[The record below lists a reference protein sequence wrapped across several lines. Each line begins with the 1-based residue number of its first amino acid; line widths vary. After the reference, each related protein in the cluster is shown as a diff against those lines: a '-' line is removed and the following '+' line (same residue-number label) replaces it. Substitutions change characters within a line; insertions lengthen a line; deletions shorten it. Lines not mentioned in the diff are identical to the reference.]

1 MAAPLNILIVA
12 TKPPWPPVDGGR
24 VVVLNTVDALA
35 AAGHRIT
42 LVAPV
47 DPAADHRATRDALA
61 AHCRAELVPARVPG
75 MRTVVLSALL
85 RGRPLTVERHQ
96 LRAVAERVR
105 QLAAAQTFDAV
116 QAEQLQAIAQAQP
129 AAALGVPLVYR
140 AHNRE
145 SVLWSYAASLGRA
158 PARALLRWEARRLAT
173 YEGATVRRAAATIV
187 LTELDA
193 EPLRRAAGRGP
204 RIERVPVPFAPHEAA
219 SDVPLAGHPAV
230 VTLASPSW
238 LPSRETALR
247 VAREWWPAVR
257 RRVPGAVLHCFGG
270 VDGGPLDGVEWHSA
284 PADSALAF
292 AAGAVVAIPERHPT
306 GIPVKGLEAWARGL
320 PLIGS
325 SQTAAALEATAGEEL
340 LVADEPEAFA
350 AGLERLAFDPEL
362 RRRIVNGG
370 RARLLS
376 LHDPARVA
384 EQLEAIYRSL
394 DRALRGSHP

>member
-47 DPAADHRATRDALA
+47 DPAADHGAAQDALA
-61 AHCRAELVPARVPG
+61 GRCRAELVPVLPPG
-75 MRTVVLSALL
+75 MRAAALSALL
-85 RGRPLTVERHQ
+85 RGRPLTVERHR
-96 LRAVAERVR
+96 LRAVADRVR
-105 QLAAAQTFDAV
+105 RLIASERFDLV
-116 QAEQLQAIAQAQP
+116 QAEQLQAVAQAAP
-129 AAALGVPLVYR
+129 AAALGVPLIYR
-140 AHNRE
+140 AHNIE
-145 SVLWSYAASLGRA
+145 SVLWSFAASFGRA
-158 PARALLRWEARRLAT
+158 PARALLRWEARRLAGFERST
-173 YEGATVRRAAATIV
+173 VRSVAATVV

-193 EPLRRAAGRGP
+193 APLREAAGRGA
-204 RIERVPVPFAPHEAA
+204 RIERVPVPFAPQIAA

-247 VAREWWPAVR
+247 VAHQWWPAVR

-270 VDGGPLDGVEWHSA
+270 VDGGPLDGVEWHPA

-292 AAGAVVAIPERHPT
+292 ASGAVVAIPERHPT

-325 SQTAAALEATAGEEL
+325 SQTAAALEAAAGEEL
-340 LVADEPEAFA
+340 VVADDPEAFA
-350 AGLERLAFDPEL
+350 AGLEQLSSDAAL
-362 RRRIVNGG
+362 RRRVVVGG
-370 RARLLS
+370 RARLRS
-376 LHDPARVA
+376 HHDPAAVA
-384 EQLEAIYRSL
+384 EQLVSIYRTL
-394 DRALRGSHP
+394 

>member
-24 VVVLNTVDALA
+24 VVVLNTIDALA

-47 DPAADHRATRDALA
+47 DPTTDLAAARDALA
-61 AHCRAELVPARVPG
+61 SRCRPELVPVPPLG
-75 MRTVVLSALL
+75 MRTAALSALL
-85 RGRPLTVERHQ
+85 RGHPLTVERHR
-96 LRAVAERVR
+96 LPAVADRVR
-105 QLAAAQTFDAV
+105 QLAAVETFDVV
-116 QAEQLQAIAQAQP
+116 QAEQLQAIAQAAP
-129 AAALGVPLVYR
+129 AAAVGLPLVYR

-145 SVLWSYAASLGRA
+145 SVLWSYAASFGRA
-158 PARALLRWEARRLAT
+158 PAGTLLRWEARRLAR
-173 YEGATVRRAAATIV
+173 YERATLRRAAATIV

-193 EPLRRAAGRGP
+193 APLREAAGRGP
-204 RIERVPVPFAPHEAA
+204 QIERVPVPFASQMTL
-219 SDVPLAGHPAV
+219 SDAPLAGHPAV

-247 VAREWWPAVR
+247 VARQWWPAVR

-270 VDGGPLDGVEWHSA
+270 VDGGPLDGVEWHPA

-340 LVADEPEAFA
+340 VVADDPEAFA
-350 AGLERLAFDPEL
+350 AGLEQLSYDAAL
-362 RRRIVNGG
+362 RRRVVDGG
-370 RARLLS
+370 RARLRA

-384 EQLEAIYRSL
+384 EQLEAIYRTL
-394 DRALRGSHP
+394 

>member
-47 DPAADHRATRDALA
+47 DPAADHGAARDALA
-61 AHCRAELVPARVPG
+61 GRCRAELVPVLSPG
-75 MRTVVLSALL
+75 MRAAALSALL
-85 RGRPLTVERHQ
+85 RGRPLTVERHR

-105 QLAAAQTFDAV
+105 RLIASEHFDLV
-116 QAEQLQAIAQAQP
+116 QAEQLQAVAQAAP
-129 AAALGVPLVYR
+129 AAALGVPLIYR
-140 AHNRE
+140 AHNIE
-145 SVLWSYAASLGRA
+145 SVLWSFAASFGRA
-158 PARALLRWEARRLAT
+158 PARALLRLEARRLAGFERST
-173 YEGATVRRAAATIV
+173 VRSVAATVV

-193 EPLRRAAGRGP
+193 APLREAAGREA
-204 RIERVPVPFAPHEAA
+204 RIERVPVPFAPQIAA
-219 SDVPLAGHPAV
+219 SEVPLAGHPAV

-247 VAREWWPAVR
+247 VARQWWPAVR

-270 VDGGPLDGVEWHSA
+270 VDGGPLDGVEWHPA

-325 SQTAAALEATAGEEL
+325 SQTAAALEAAAGDEL
-340 LVADEPEAFA
+340 VVADDPEAFA
-350 AGLERLAFDPEL
+350 AGLEQLSSDAALRARLVA
-362 RRRIVNGG
+362 GG
-370 RARLLS
+370 RARLRA

-384 EQLEAIYRSL
+384 EQLEAIYRTL
-394 DRALRGSHP
+394 

>member
-47 DPAADHRATRDALA
+47 DPAADHGAARDALA
-61 AHCRAELVPARVPG
+61 GRCRAELVPVLPPR
-75 MRTVVLSALL
+75 MRAAALSALL
-85 RGRPLTVERHQ
+85 RGRPLTVERHR
-96 LRAVAERVR
+96 LRAVADRVR
-105 QLAAAQTFDAV
+105 RLTASERFDVV
-116 QAEQLQAIAQAQP
+116 QAEQLQAVAQAAP
-129 AAALGVPLVYR
+129 AVARGIPLIYR
-140 AHNRE
+140 AHNIE
-145 SVLWSYAASLGRA
+145 SVLWSFAASFGRA
-158 PARALLRWEARRLAT
+158 PARALLRWEARRLAGFERST
-173 YEGATVRRAAATIV
+173 VRSVAATVV

-193 EPLRRAAGRGP
+193 APLREAAGRGA
-204 RIERVPVPFAPHEAA
+204 RIERVPVPFAPQIAA

-238 LPSRETALR
+238 LPSRSTALR
-247 VAREWWPAVR
+247 VAHQWWPAVR

-270 VDGGPLDGVEWHSA
+270 VDGGPLDGVEWHPA

-325 SQTAAALEATAGEEL
+325 SQTAAALEAAAGEEL
-340 LVADEPEAFA
+340 VVVDDPEGFA
-350 AGLERLAFDPEL
+350 AGLEQLSCDAAL
-362 RRRIVNGG
+362 RRRVVVGG
-370 RARLLS
+370 RARLRS
-376 LHDPARVA
+376 HHDPAAVA
-384 EQLEAIYRSL
+384 EQLEAIYRTL
-394 DRALRGSHP
+394 

>member
-47 DPAADHRATRDALA
+47 DPAADHGAAQDALA
-61 AHCRAELVPARVPG
+61 GRCRAELVPVLPPG
-75 MRTVVLSALL
+75 MRAAALSALL
-85 RGRPLTVERHQ
+85 RGRPLTVERHR
-96 LRAVAERVR
+96 LRAVTERVR
-105 QLAAAQTFDAV
+105 RLIASEHFDLV
-116 QAEQLQAIAQAQP
+116 QAEQLQAVAQAAP
-129 AAALGVPLVYR
+129 AAALGVPLIYR
-140 AHNRE
+140 AHNIE
-145 SVLWSYAASLGRA
+145 SVLWSFAASFGRS
-158 PARALLRWEARRLAT
+158 PARALLRWEARRLAGFERST
-173 YEGATVRRAAATIV
+173 VRSVAATVV

-193 EPLRRAAGRGP
+193 APLREAAGRGA
-204 RIERVPVPFAPHEAA
+204 RIERVPVPFAPQIAA

-247 VAREWWPAVR
+247 VARQWWPAVR

-270 VDGGPLDGVEWHSA
+270 VDGGPLDGVEWHPA

-292 AAGAVVAIPERHPT
+292 ASGAVVAIPERHPT
-306 GIPVKGLEAWARGL
+306 GVPVKGLEAWARGL

-325 SQTAAALEATAGEEL
+325 SQTAAALEAAAGEEL
-340 LVADEPEAFA
+340 VVADDPEAFA
-350 AGLERLAFDPEL
+350 AGLEQLSSDAAL
-362 RRRIVNGG
+362 RRRVVSGG
-370 RARLLS
+370 RARLRS
-376 LHDPARVA
+376 HHDPVAVA
-384 EQLEAIYRSL
+384 EQLEAIYRTL
-394 DRALRGSHP
+394 

>member
-1 MAAPLNILIVA
+1 MAATLNILIVA

-47 DPAADHRATRDALA
+47 DPAADHGAARDALA
-61 AHCRAELVPARVPG
+61 GRCRAELVPVLPPG
-75 MRTVVLSALL
+75 MRAAALSALL
-85 RGRPLTVERHQ
+85 RGRPLTVERHR

-105 QLAAAQTFDAV
+105 RLIALEHFDLV
-116 QAEQLQAIAQAQP
+116 QAEQLQAVAQAAP
-129 AAALGVPLVYR
+129 AAALGVPLIYR
-140 AHNRE
+140 AHNIE
-145 SVLWSYAASLGRA
+145 SVLWSFAASFGRA
-158 PARALLRWEARRLAT
+158 PARALLRWEARRLAGFERST
-173 YEGATVRRAAATIV
+173 VRSVAATVV

-193 EPLRRAAGRGP
+193 APLREAAGPGA
-204 RIERVPVPFAPHEAA
+204 RIERVPVPFAPQIAA

-247 VAREWWPAVR
+247 VAHQWWPAVR

-270 VDGGPLDGVEWHSA
+270 VDGGPLDGVEWHPA

-292 AAGAVVAIPERHPT
+292 ATGAVVAIPERHPT
-306 GIPVKGLEAWARGL
+306 GVPVKGLEAWARGL

-325 SQTAAALEATAGEEL
+325 SQTAAALEAAAGEEL
-340 LVADEPEAFA
+340 VVADDPEAFA
-350 AGLERLAFDPEL
+350 AGLEQLSSDAAL
-362 RRRIVNGG
+362 RRRVVGGG
-370 RARLLS
+370 RARLRS
-376 LHDPARVA
+376 HHDPAAVA
-384 EQLEAIYRSL
+384 EQLEAMYRTL
-394 DRALRGSHP
+394 

>member
-47 DPAADHRATRDALA
+47 DPAADHGAARDALA
-61 AHCRAELVPARVPG
+61 GRCRAELVPVLSPG
-75 MRTVVLSALL
+75 MRAAALSALL
-85 RGRPLTVERHQ
+85 RGRPLTVERHR

-105 QLAAAQTFDAV
+105 RLIASEHFDLV
-116 QAEQLQAIAQAQP
+116 QAEQLQAVAQAAP
-129 AAALGVPLVYR
+129 AAALGVPLIYR
-140 AHNRE
+140 AHNIE
-145 SVLWSYAASLGRA
+145 SVLWSFAASFGRA
-158 PARALLRWEARRLAT
+158 PARALLRLEARRLAGFERST
-173 YEGATVRRAAATIV
+173 VRSVAATVV

-193 EPLRRAAGRGP
+193 APLREAAGRET
-204 RIERVPVPFAPHEAA
+204 RIERVPVPFAPQIAA

-247 VAREWWPAVR
+247 VARQWWPAVR

-270 VDGGPLDGVEWHSA
+270 VDGGPLDGVEWHPA

-292 AAGAVVAIPERHPT
+292 ASGAVVAIPERHPT

-325 SQTAAALEATAGEEL
+325 SQTAAALEAAAGDEL
-340 LVADEPEAFA
+340 VVADDPEAFA
-350 AGLERLAFDPEL
+350 AGLEQLSSDAALRARLVA
-362 RRRIVNGG
+362 GG
-370 RARLLS
+370 RARLRA

-384 EQLEAIYRSL
+384 EQLEAIYRTV
-394 DRALRGSHP
+394 

>member
-47 DPAADHRATRDALA
+47 DPAADHGAARDALA
-61 AHCRAELVPARVPG
+61 GRCRAELVPVLSPG
-75 MRTVVLSALL
+75 MRAAALSALL
-85 RGRPLTVERHQ
+85 RGRPLTVERHR

-105 QLAAAQTFDAV
+105 RLIASEHFDLV
-116 QAEQLQAIAQAQP
+116 QAEQLQAVAQAAP
-129 AAALGVPLVYR
+129 AAALGVPLIYR
-140 AHNRE
+140 AHNIE
-145 SVLWSYAASLGRA
+145 SVLWSFAASFGRA
-158 PARALLRWEARRLAT
+158 PARALLRLEARRLAGFERST
-173 YEGATVRRAAATIV
+173 VRSVAATVV

-193 EPLRRAAGRGP
+193 APLRKAAGRET
-204 RIERVPVPFAPHEAA
+204 RIERVPVPFAPQIAA

-247 VAREWWPAVR
+247 VARQWWPAVR

-270 VDGGPLDGVEWHSA
+270 VDGGPLDGVEWHPA

-292 AAGAVVAIPERHPT
+292 ASGAVVAIPERHPT

-325 SQTAAALEATAGEEL
+325 SQTAAALEAAAGDEL
-340 LVADEPEAFA
+340 VVADDPEAFA
-350 AGLERLAFDPEL
+350 AGLEQLSSDAALRARLVA
-362 RRRIVNGG
+362 GG
-370 RARLLS
+370 RARLRA

-384 EQLEAIYRSL
+384 EQLEAIYRTV
-394 DRALRGSHP
+394 